1 MLILKTFLSNMKS
14 IRVNTNITSISA
26 KKDGSL
32 GLRMETPE
40 LSAEEKVEFMKLQGM
55 NLDAIFTP
63 LDEPHPEEMKVNK
76 ELNTKSQGQRIRA
89 VIFLLWKQSGEQ
101 ESFEVFYQNKTE
113 KIISYLKDQLE

>member
-1 MLILKTFLSNMKS
+1 MKS